1 MEEVLELED
10 YHLALIRQGSSMD
23 TKCRA
28 DFDEQDIS
36 MIVQYIAR
44 DCSLVPLG
52 EGHDNP
58 LQCTCLENSMDRG
71 TWGATVHGVTKS
83 RTLLSDFT
91 SLNNER

>member
-44 DCSLVPLG
+44 DCSLVAG
-52 EGHDNP
+52 EGKNSNYTMEKLDN
-58 LQCTCLENSMDRG
+58 T
-71 TWGATVHGVTKS
+71 
-83 RTLLSDFT
+83 
-91 SLNNER
+91 